1 MKWSLTMVSQSLSGP
16 NQKGP
21 DGRRVLGHT
30 EPRRANER
38 QQTHRSP
45 GILFGTIVI
54 LACLVA
60 AVPAWAQ
67 EEAETEKKQGLPAAE
82 LISLSVQDTTT
93 IVSAQPITEVLVA
106 NPGVVAVEAVS
117 PVKLVVSGL
126 QYGRT
131 TLTLKLESGET
142 QTYVVSVG
150 MDITILQATIEKLSP
165 YSQVKAT
172 SVMDT
177 VVITGNV
184 PDVETSNRIMDIAG
198 IYSAKVQNHMQ
209 VAGVQQVQLRVTI
222 AQVSRAVTRA
232 LGVNLQVAGS
242 TAFGG
247 SMIGNLQPLS
257 VGHVG
262 GTLVDGNMPF
272 AITGGDQVV
281 SPSITLYGGLSR
293 GNLEIFLRAMQQNN
307 LVQVLAE
314 PTLLTL
320 NGREASFLAGGE
332 FPIPVVQ
339 EANSVTVEYREFGV
353 RLSFTP
359 TVLAGQLIRLEV
371 APEVSEPDFTNVVQ
385 IGGFSIPGRSIRNA
399 HTTIELGSGQTF
411 AIAGLLRTD
420 MRAIATR
427 VPWLGD
433 LPVLGAM
440 FRSVEYRRDETELLI
455 IVTPELVEPLNP
467 DQLAI
472 LPGANLLEPNDFR
485 LYGLGQIEN
494 TREAPVVQRLQS
506 GAGLGSQPV
515 PFKGLYG
522 PTDREEGN

>member
-1 MKWSLTMVSQSLSGP
+1 MNWSLPMVDQSPSRLSR
-16 NQKGP
+16 KGS
-21 DGRRVLGHT
+21 DGRCVPRMARKRQPGH
-30 EPRRANER
+30 RR
-38 QQTHRSP
+38 P
-45 GILFGTIVI
+45 GIFLRTAIM
-54 LACLVA
+54 LACLIA
-60 AVPAWAQ
+60 TPAWAQ
-67 EEAETEKKQGLPAAE
+67 EDPATGEKQELPAAE

-117 PVKLVVSGL
+117 PVKLLVSGL

-131 TLTLKLESGET
+131 TLSLKLEGGET

-177 VVITGNV
+177 VVLTGNV

-222 AQVSRAVTRA
+222 AEVSRAVTRA
-232 LGVNLQVAGS
+232 LGVNLQAGGG

-247 SMIGNLQPLS
+247 SMIGGLQPLS
-257 VGHVG
+257 VGHPDGTIVG
-262 GTLVDGNMPF
+262 GNMPF
-272 AITGGDQVV
+272 TTTGGDQLV
-281 SPSITLYGGLSR
+281 SSSITLYGGLSR
-293 GNLEIFLRAMQQNN
+293 GNLELFLRTMEQNN
-307 LVQVLAE
+307 LTQVLAE

-320 NGREASFLAGGE
+320 SGREATFLAGGE
-332 FPIPVVQ
+332 FPIPVAQ
-339 EANSVTVEYREFGV
+339 EANSVTVEFREFGV

-359 TVLAGQLIRLEV
+359 TVLSGQLIRLEV

-385 IGGFSIPGRSIRNA
+385 IAGFSIPGRRVRNA

-420 MRAIATR
+420 MRAVATR
-427 VPWLGD
+427 VPWLGN

-440 FRSVEYRRDETELLI
+440 FRSVEYRKDETELLI

-467 DQLAI
+467 DQLAMI
-472 LPGANLLEPNDFR
+472 PGANLLEPNNFR

-494 TREAPVVQRLQS
+494 TREAPVQRLQR
-506 GAGLGSQPV
+506 GALLGQDPAR
-515 PFKGLYG
+515 FKGAWG